1 MSWYKKSQYN
11 QYSLPLDFEDK
22 TDSPL
27 FDDLT
32 SEKEMSW
39 FNPQTRQYKKGP
51 KKDYFKEVKGY
62 DSKIELMSPDEY
74 INKCVQ
80 GFYER
85 EASDKTFDQYKEEI
99 IDFRRMSVDE
109 KDVNLIEKYKQMWI
123 NGQNPPMLYIEYGN
137 NNFYG
142 QEGMHRA
149 LAAKDLGIK
158 LIPVLIINR
167 NH

>member
-51 KKDYFKEVKGY
+51 KKDYFKEVKGCQIPRAKATGLVALGRG
-62 DSKIELMSPDEY
+62 SNS
-74 INKCVQ
+74 NV
-80 GFYER
+80 
-85 EASDKTFDQYKEEI
+85 
-99 IDFRRMSVDE
+99 RRKS
-109 KDVNLIEKYKQMWI
+109 
-123 NGQNPPMLYIEYGN
+123 
-137 NNFYG
+137 
-142 QEGMHRA
+142 
-149 LAAKDLGIK
+149 
-158 LIPVLIINR
+158 
-167 NH
+167 